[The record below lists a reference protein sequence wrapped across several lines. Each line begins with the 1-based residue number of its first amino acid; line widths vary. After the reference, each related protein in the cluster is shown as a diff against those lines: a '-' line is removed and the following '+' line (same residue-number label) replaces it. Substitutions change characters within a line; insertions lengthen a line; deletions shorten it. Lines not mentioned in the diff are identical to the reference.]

1 MPLTTE
7 INVDFTVIKQKA
19 RALFSEASFIAH
31 IENNTDYK
39 NALALMDELIDD
51 YDNNKPLIEVLSN
64 SIERWE
70 NEDASFAQFNKA
82 IQNL

>member
-1 MPLTTE
+1 M
-7 INVDFTVIKQKA
+7 DFTTIKQKA
-19 RALFSEASFIAH
+19 RTLFSEASFIAH

-51 YDNNKPLIEVLSN
+51 YDNNKPLIEVLSV
-64 SIERWE
+64 SIEQWE